1 MQHQT
6 QTFVLVRISLLQTSK
21 DFPMSHTITPSKS
34 EFSNSQSIVTR
45 DRQSPLG
52 DFIQE
57 TLALTRRLF
66 IQLQRR
72 PSTLAA
78 GIIQPLMWLV
88 LFGALFQNAPQGL
101 FGDSA
106 SYGQFLGAGVI
117 VFTAFG
123 GALNAGLP
131 IMFDREFGFLN
142 RLLVAPLASRF
153 SIVVA
158 SAIFITTL
166 SLIQT
171 TAIVTMSAFLGAG
184 LPNPLGLA
192 LVGLIVLLLV
202 LAVTALSLGLAFAL
216 PGHIELIAVIFVTNL
231 PLLFA
236 STALVP
242 LSFMPQWLQVVATLN
257 PLSYAIEPIRYLYLH
272 SDWSLGSV
280 IMQAPWGSVTLG
292 ASLLI
297 LLIFNVVAFLLIQPL
312 LRRSLA

>member
-1 MQHQT
+1 
-6 QTFVLVRISLLQTSK
+6 
-21 DFPMSHTITPSKS
+21 MSRTITPSQS
-34 EFSNSQSIVTR
+34 EFLKDQETIAP
-45 DRQSPLG
+45 RQSTLG

-57 TLALTRRLF
+57 TSALTRRLF

-101 FGDSA
+101 FGEST

-117 VFTAFG
+117 VFTAFA

-131 IMFDREFGFLN
+131 VMFDREFGFLN

-153 SIVVA
+153 SIVAA

-171 TAIVTMSAFLGAG
+171 AAIVATSALLGAG

-192 LVGLIVLLLV
+192 LVALIVLLLV

-242 LSFMPQWLQVVATLN
+242 LSFMPKWLQIVATLN

-280 IMQAPWGSVTLG
+280 IMQAPWGTVTLG
-292 ASLLI
+292 VSLLI
-297 LLIFNVVAFLLIQPL
+297 LLGFNGVAFLLIQPL

>member
-1 MQHQT
+1 
-6 QTFVLVRISLLQTSK
+6 
-21 DFPMSHTITPSKS
+21 MSRTITPPNS
-34 EFSNSQSIVTR
+34 EFLKDQGTIAPNQQSA
-45 DRQSPLG
+45 LG
-52 DFIQE
+52 DFTQE
-57 TLALTRRLF
+57 TTALTRRLF

-101 FGDSA
+101 FGEST

-131 IMFDREFGFLN
+131 VMFDREFGFLN

-153 SIVVA
+153 SIVMA

-171 TAIVTMSAFLGAG
+171 GAIVAMSAFLGAG
-184 LPNPLGLA
+184 LPNALGLA
-192 LVGLIVLLLV
+192 LVALIVLMLV

-242 LSFMPQWLQVVATLN
+242 LSFMPKWLQVVATLN

-272 SDWSLGSV
+272 SDWNLGSV
-280 IMQAPWGSVTLG
+280 IMQAPWGAVTLG
-292 ASLLI
+292 TSLLI
-297 LLIFNVVAFLLIQPL
+297 LLSFNVIAFLLIQPL

>member
-1 MQHQT
+1 
-6 QTFVLVRISLLQTSK
+6 
-21 DFPMSHTITPSKS
+21 MSRTITPPNS
-34 EFSNSQSIVTR
+34 EFLKDQGTIAPNQQSA
-45 DRQSPLG
+45 LG

-57 TLALTRRLF
+57 TTALTRRLF

-101 FGDSA
+101 FGEST

-131 IMFDREFGFLN
+131 VMFDREFGFLN

-153 SIVVA
+153 SIVMA

-171 TAIVTMSAFLGAG
+171 GAIVAMSAFLGAG
-184 LPNPLGLA
+184 LPNALGLA
-192 LVGLIVLLLV
+192 LVALIVLMLV

-242 LSFMPQWLQVVATLN
+242 LSFMPKWLQVVATLN

-272 SDWSLGSV
+272 SDWNLGSV
-280 IMQAPWGSVTLG
+280 IMQAPWGAVTLG
-292 ASLLI
+292 TSLLI
-297 LLIFNVVAFLLIQPL
+297 LLGFNMIAFLLIQPM

>member
-1 MQHQT
+1 MSRA
-6 QTFVLVRISLLQTSK
+6 VLEPKLDAQSRNSSTARLNSPQSAGFLS
-21 DFPMSHTITPSKS
+21 DF
-34 EFSNSQSIVTR
+34 
-45 DRQSPLG
+45 L
-52 DFIQE
+52 QE

-72 PSTLAA
+72 PSTLIA

-88 LFGALFQNAPQGL
+88 LFGALFQNVPQGL
-101 FGDSA
+101 FGESRN
-106 SYGQFLGAGVI
+106 YGQFLGAGVI

-131 IMFDREFGFLN
+131 VMFDREFGFLN

-153 SIVVA
+153 SIVLA

-171 TAIVTMSAFLGAG
+171 AAIVATSAFLGAG
-184 LPNPLGLA
+184 LPDPLGIG
-192 LVGLIVLLLV
+192 LVVAIVLLLV
-202 LAVTALSLGLAFAL
+202 LGVTALSLTLAFSL

-242 LSFMPQWLQVVATLN
+242 LSFMPKWLQVVASLN

-272 SDWSLGSV
+272 SDWSFASV
-280 IMQAPWGSVTLG
+280 VMQAPWGSVSLG
-292 ASLLI
+292 AALLVLI
-297 LLIFNVVAFLLIQPL
+297 GFDAIALLGIQPL
-312 LRRSLA
+312 LKRSLA

>member
-1 MQHQT
+1 
-6 QTFVLVRISLLQTSK
+6 
-21 DFPMSHTITPSKS
+21 MSTTITPSKNNPKQIPAIQTS
-34 EFSNSQSIVTR
+34 SALS
-45 DRQSPLG
+45 
-52 DFIQE
+52 DFLQE
-57 TLALTRRLF
+57 TGALTRRLF

-72 PSTLAA
+72 PSTLIA
-78 GIIQPLMWLV
+78 GIVQPIMWLV

-101 FGDSA
+101 FGTDV

-131 IMFDREFGFLN
+131 VMFDREFGFLN

-153 SIVVA
+153 SIVMA

-171 TAIVTMSAFLGAG
+171 VAIVTVSALLGAG
-184 LPNPLGLA
+184 LPNALGLG

-202 LAVTALSLGLAFAL
+202 LGVTALSLGLSFSL

-242 LSFMPQWLQVVATLN
+242 LSFMPTWLQWIATLN
-257 PLSYAIEPIRYLYLH
+257 PLSYAIEPIRYVYLH
-272 SDWSLGSV
+272 SDWSLSSV
-280 IMQAPWGSVTLG
+280 VMQAPWGSVTLG
-292 ASLLI
+292 AALL
-297 LLIFNVVAFLLIQPL
+297 LLLSFDVVALVLIQPK